1 VSGNTWLASRVNVNN
16 FFKARFTHS
25 FHQSRSS
32 LAVFL
37 APGDASA
44 YPSSTRSGSPFSP
57 RCKPGVEVL
66 PEIYFF
72 VSGVPDTCPNT
83 VRALVTGTQ
92 IQRITNIRL
101 SQSKD
106 NEHDNLPV
114 MSVVLESAAFA
125 LFAVRACPVYIQC
138 PIGEPVG
145 HQSSSTPQPASLTFF
160 MREGL

>member
-1 VSGNTWLASRVNVNN
+1 MRIISLRPDRRSL
-16 FFKARFTHS
+16 HS
-25 FHQSRSS
+25 FYQSRSS

-37 APGDASA
+37 APGDASV
-44 YPSSTRSGSPFSP
+44 YPSSTRSGSPSSP

-72 VSGVPDTCPNT
+72 VSGVLDPCPNT
-83 VRALVTGTQ
+83 VRALVTGTR

-114 MSVVLESAAFA
+114 TSVVLDSTAFA
-125 LFAVRACPVYIQC
+125 LCAVKACPVYIQC
-138 PIGEPVG
+138 PVGEPVD
-145 HQSSSTPQPASLTFF
+145 HQSSSAPQPASLTFS